1 MLLLSGC
8 AFPQT
13 GVESLLAAPLLNE
26 EQNEVYAA
34 LVRETG
40 SSIKLLYPQRGEN
53 RSAFLLMN
61 LDEEATNEAVSYTHL
76 TLPTKLEV

>member
-1 MLLLSGC
+1 MKIQWFSAAAAAMLLLSGC

-40 SSIKLLYPQRGEN
+40 SSIKLLYPQRGKPVGVF
-53 RSAFLLMN
+53 A
-61 LDEEATNEAVSYTHL
+61 DEFG
-76 TLPTKLEV
+76 